1 MVLLDPEVKT
11 GLRDPKEEPVYLEIL
26 DHSGRPE
33 RRVSSVCPG
42 CQVIQEDK
50 APRVLKDSRDSKE
63 PVERKARGGQQ
74 ESRDPEDREDP
85 RDPVVKEGR
94 GDRLVKQD
102 QRATQEAMAPQD
114 HPVNGVRWDQRD
126 LLDSLALKVH
136 RVLPERTGCPDTLAK
151 EERLVSKVKLDLPDP
166 QV

>member
-1 MVLLDPEVKT
+1 MVPPDPEVKMDLK
-11 GLRDPKEEPVYLEIL
+11 GPKEDLVYLEML

-33 RRVSSVCPG
+33 RRVSSVCLG

-63 PVERKARGGQQ
+63 PAERRARGGQQ

-94 GDRLVKQD
+94 GDQLGKQD

-114 HPVNGVRWDQRD
+114 HPVNGVR
-126 LLDSLALKVH
+126 
-136 RVLPERTGCPDTLAK
+136 
-151 EERLVSKVKLDLPDP
+151 
-166 QV
+166 